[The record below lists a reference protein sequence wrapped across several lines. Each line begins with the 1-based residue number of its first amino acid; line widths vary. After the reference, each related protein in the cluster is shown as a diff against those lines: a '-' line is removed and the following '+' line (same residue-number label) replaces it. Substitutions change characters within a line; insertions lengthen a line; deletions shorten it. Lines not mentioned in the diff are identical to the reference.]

1 MKKMI
6 CVLIALVFS
15 FGLFTP
21 TSNAASDT
29 KTGQITSTKYDP
41 TGGVKSVNTI
51 YFEIKE
57 IKGDEYYA
65 IKKITGKVTVL
76 EGLYR
81 VNKITVKYAQI
92 GVYNGIGHKEQTA
105 TNYPSLKTMSYTIT
119 PDKKWKPVRRNWA
132 LVGNNVTVDIQR
144 GGSKWQLK
152 QKNNVVETL

>member
-1 MKKMI
+1 MI
-6 CVLIALVFS
+6 CVVIALIFS

-21 TSNAASDT
+21 TSNAASDSR
-29 KTGQITSTKYDP
+29 TGQITSTKYDS
-41 TGGVKSVNTI
+41 TGGIKSVNTI

-57 IKGDEYYA
+57 IKGNDYYA
-65 IKKITGKVTVL
+65 ITKITGKVTVL

-92 GVYNGIGHKEQTA
+92 GVYNGAGHKEQVDTK
-105 TNYPSLKTMSYTIT
+105 YPSLKAMSYNIT
-119 PDKKWKPVRRNWA
+119 PNKKWKPVLRSWA